1 MNKKYKFTD
10 NSILKG
16 KRIVMHSWET
26 PIMEKMAEWVC
37 RRGGDILEIG
47 FGMGIAAN
55 FIQQYNINSHTICDN
70 NIEVIERLKNWAI
83 DKKNIKIVE
92 GDWRQNIDNF
102 GKYDGILFDTF
113 DDMYIDKFKKET
125 VYQLSKFQ
133 TNFCIWDNMES
144 KKSIYENYETEMIG
158 VNKKDED
165 SWNYLPGNRVYLHK
179 ITINGDNNYEKNYR

>member
-26 PIMEKMAEWVC
+26 PIMEKMVEWVC
-37 RRGGDILEIG
+37 RRGCDILEIG

>member
-165 SWNYLPGNRVYLHK
+165 SWNYLPGYRVYLHK

>member
-165 SWNYLPGNRVYLHK
+165 SWNYLPGNRVCLHK